1 MQQETQSLHYFLQC
15 ATTQEVKARYK
26 KLAKE
31 HHPDAGG
38 DTATMQA
45 INREYALAATLLAQ
59 GAGLSGE
66 ETDNEVRLSEAYR
79 QVIESIITL
88 PGIVIEVVGNWI
100 WVSGN
105 TYPVRKQLQAAGL
118 FFAGKKKAW
127 YYRAEEYKTKS
138 SNKTLEEIKNKY
150 GSEMISTKSKYSQ
163 LSD

>member
-1 MQQETQSLHYFLQC
+1 MQQETQSLHYFSQC
-15 ATTQEVKARYK
+15 TTTHDVKAGYK

-38 DTATMQA
+38 DTSTMQA
-45 INREYALAATLLAQ
+45 INREYALACALLAK

-66 ETDNEVRLSEAYR
+66 ETDTEVRLSEEYR
-79 QVIESIITL
+79 QVIESIIML
-88 PGIVIEVVGNWI
+88 QGIVIEVVGTWI

-105 TYPVRKQLQAAGL
+105 TYQFRKQLQAAGL

-138 SNKTLEEIKNKY
+138 SNKTLEEIKTKY
-150 GSEMISTKSKYSQ
+150 GSDTIHSKYSNNA
-163 LSD
+163 LGK